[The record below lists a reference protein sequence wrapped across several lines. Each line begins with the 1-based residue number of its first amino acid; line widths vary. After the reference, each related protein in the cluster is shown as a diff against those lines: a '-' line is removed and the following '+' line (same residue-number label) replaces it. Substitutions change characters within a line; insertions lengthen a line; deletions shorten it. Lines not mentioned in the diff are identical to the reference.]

1 MKTLRVGPRGWGGHR
16 TVTAAVRAAEPGAVV
31 SVQPGTYTESVVLD
45 RGVSLLAEKGPGTV
59 RLVGGHGPALTVH
72 GGGGT
77 VRDLVIE
84 HPQGEPAVSVTAG
97 DVVIEG
103 CEITGGPLRVTGTAS
118 PVVRDCRVHHTGE
131 VGLHLGGDSAAV
143 VERTEITDIDSA
155 GVFVDHGAAPVL
167 RQVTVAGTGG
177 HGLRFTGSSRAV
189 AEGCEVSR
197 TGVAAVAVDATALPR
212 LTDCR
217 ITGSGA
223 AGVLVT
229 GRAGASGRGPEP
241 AGGDARPGQATG
253 AAAAGRDEDA
263 GGAASGVVLR
273 GCRIS
278 DTATDGVHVTGQAVA
293 TLVDCRITQAGAAGV
308 VAAGDARLRLEAT
321 VVSDTGDTGLAAG
334 GAAHVEVRRGA
345 VHRAGANGVYAADS
359 ARLELHA
366 TVVGEAAY
374 TAAHAGGT
382 SRLALHGC
390 ELRGTPEHGVHGVE
404 DAVVTVE
411 DTVIEDVG
419 LAGLCVDGADLAARR
434 CRITKA
440 ATGIALATAHRPLVE
455 DCRVEGCSGIGLDVA
470 AGTAALVVDSRIRDT
485 GGAGVYV
492 RERAEPWLVDCSVAG
507 TRGTGLVVREGAA
520 PRVRGLSVT
529 GTAKN
534 GVYVADGGRGRF
546 EACDISDAGF
556 PAVYVGAGAAPLLR
570 GCLVHDTEEAV
581 ECAEGAAARF
591 VGCRVRDVR
600 TGEFPEGPEG
610 PEGSKGPAGAG
621 AAGPGAPLPVPAGA
635 GAKGAEAAGVAPDG
649 GAGGS
654 DGDGEGKDGG
664 AEELALALA
673 ELEGLVG
680 LDGVK
685 QDVSTMVK
693 VMQMVRQRTE
703 AGLASPPLSRH
714 LVFAGNSGTGKTT
727 VARLYGRI
735 LAAVGLLSRGHLVE
749 ADRGSLV
756 GEYVGHTAPKTTAV
770 FRQALG
776 GVLFIDEAYALTPG
790 GQGADFGREAIAT
803 LVKLMEDH
811 RDNIVVI
818 VAGYPDEMERFVGV
832 NPGLA
837 SRFSRTLVFEDYRD
851 AELVRIVEWQAGH
864 HEYQLPEDTR
874 EALLGHFGAM
884 VRDDRFGN
892 GRTARQTFQRMTEN
906 HARRVVDMVAPTTED
921 LVTLLPEDLPG
932 APAAP
937 GVSAVPGAS
946 GGAEAG

>member
-1 MKTLRVGPRGWGGHR
+1 MAAVKTLRVGPRGWGGHR
-16 TVTAAVRAAEPGAVV
+16 TVTAAVRAAEPGSVV

-45 RGVSLLAEKGPGTV
+45 RGVSLVAEKGAGTV

-84 HPQGEPAVSVTAG
+84 HPNGEPAVSVTAG

-143 VERTEITDIDSA
+143 VERTEITDIASA

-197 TGVAAVAVDATALPR
+197 TGVAAVAVDGTALPR

-217 ITGSGA
+217 ISDSAA

-229 GRAGASGRGPEP
+229 GRAGTSGRDPDP
-241 AGGDARPGQATG
+241 ADGGARPGQSAG
-253 AAAAGRDEDA
+253 AAAGGADGDA
-263 GGAASGVVLR
+263 GGGASGVVLR

-293 TLVDCRITQAGAAGV
+293 SLVDCRISQAGAAGV

-321 VVSDTGDTGLAAG
+321 AISDTKDTGLAAG
-334 GAAHVEVRRGA
+334 GAARVEVRNGA
-345 VHRAGANGVYAADS
+345 VHRAGANGVYAADT

-366 TVVGEAAY
+366 TVVDEAAY
-374 TAAHAGGT
+374 TAVHAAGT

-390 ELRGTPEHGVHGVE
+390 ELRGTPEHGLHGVG

-419 LAGLCVDGADLAARR
+419 LAGLCVDGADLVARR

-440 ATGIALATAHRPLVE
+440 ATGISLTTGHRPLLDGCHV
-455 DCRVEGCSGIGLDVA
+455 DGCSGTGLDVA
-470 AGTAALVVDSRIRDT
+470 AGTAALVVDCRILNT
-485 GGAGVYV
+485 GGAGVFV
-492 RERAEPWLVDCSVAG
+492 RERAEPWLVDCSVAD
-507 TRGTGLVVREGAA
+507 TRGTGMVVREGAA

-529 GTAKN
+529 RTAKN
-534 GVYVADGGRGRF
+534 GVYVAAGGRGSF
-546 EACDISDAGF
+546 ESCDISDAGF

-581 ECAEGAAARF
+581 ECAEGAAPRF

-600 TGEFPEGPEG
+600 TGAFPEGAEG
-610 PEGSKGPAGAG
+610 DEGAG
-621 AAGPGAPLPVPAGA
+621 AAGPGAPMPVPAGA
-635 GAKGAEAAGVAPDG
+635 PAGPGARATEATGGADAKGDK
-649 GAGGS
+649 
-654 DGDGEGKDGG
+654 DGKDGE

-680 LDGVK
+680 LNGVK

-818 VAGYPDEMERFVGV
+818 VAGYPDEMERFIDV

-837 SRFSRTLVFEDYRD
+837 SRFTRTLMFEDYD
-851 AELVRIVEWQAGH
+851 DPELVRIVEWQAGH
-864 HEYQLPEDTR
+864 HQYELPDGTR
-874 EALLGHFGAM
+874 EALLGHFEAL

-932 APAAP
+932 VP
-937 GVSAVPGAS
+937 GVPGAS
-946 GGAEAG
+946 GAPGASGVAKAG

>member
-1 MKTLRVGPRGWGGHR
+1 VVKTLRVGPRGWGGHR
-16 TVTAAVRAAEPGAVV
+16 TVTAAVRAAEPGSVV

-45 RGVSLLAEKGPGTV
+45 RGVSLVAEKGAGTV
-59 RLVGGHGPALTVH
+59 RLVGGHGPTLTVH

-84 HPQGEPAVSVTAG
+84 HPNGEPAVSVTAG
-97 DVVIEG
+97 DVVIDG

-143 VERTEITDIDSA
+143 VERTEITDIASA

-197 TGVAAVAVDATALPR
+197 TGVAAVAVDGTALPR

-217 ITGSGA
+217 ISDSAA

-229 GRAGASGRGPEP
+229 GRAGASGRGPDTAE
-241 AGGDARPGQATG
+241 GGARPEQDG
-253 AAAAGRDEDA
+253 AEAGPDGDA
-263 GGAASGVVLR
+263 GGGASGVVLR

-278 DTATDGVHVTGQAVA
+278 GTATDGVHVTGQAVA
-293 TLVDCRITQAGAAGV
+293 SLVDCRISQAGAAGV

-321 VVSDTGDTGLAAG
+321 VISDTKDTGLAAG
-334 GAAHVEVRRGA
+334 GAARVEVRNGA
-345 VHRAGANGVYAADS
+345 VHRAGANGVYAADT
-359 ARLELHA
+359 ARLELHS
-366 TVVGEAAY
+366 TVVDEAAY
-374 TAAHAGGT
+374 TAVHAGGT
-382 SRLALHGC
+382 SRLALYGC
-390 ELRGTPEHGVHGVE
+390 ELRGTPEHGLHAVA

-419 LAGLCVDGADLAARR
+419 LAGLCVEEADLAARR

-440 ATGIALATAHRPLVE
+440 ATGIGLATGHRPLV
-455 DCRVEGCSGIGLDVA
+455 DGCHIEGCSGTGLDVA
-470 AGTAALVVDSRIRDT
+470 AGTAALVVDCRILDT
-485 GGAGVYV
+485 GGAGVFV
-492 RERAEPWLVDCSVAG
+492 RERAEPWLVDCSVAD
-507 TRGTGLVVREGAA
+507 TRGTGMVVREGAA

-529 GTAKN
+529 RTAKN
-534 GVYVADGGRGRF
+534 GVFVADGGGGRF
-546 EACDISDAGF
+546 EYCDISDAGF

-581 ECAEGAAARF
+581 KCAEGAAPRF
-591 VGCRVRDVR
+591 AGCRVQDVR
-600 TGEFPEGPEG
+600 TGAFPEGAEG
-610 PEGSKGPAGAG
+610 TEGAD
-621 AAGPGAPLPVPAGA
+621 AAGPGVPLAVPAGA
-635 GAKGAEAAGVAPDG
+635 PPAGPGTQGTAGAEDKG
-649 GAGGS
+649 
-654 DGDGEGKDGG
+654 DGDGKDRQG
-664 AEELALALA
+664 EDLALALA
-673 ELEGLVG
+673 ELDGLVG

-790 GQGADFGREAIAT
+790 GQGADYGREAIAT

-818 VAGYPDEMERFVGV
+818 VAGYPDEMEGFVGV

-837 SRFSRTLVFEDYRD
+837 SRFTRTLMFEDYDD

-864 HEYQLPEDTR
+864 HEYELPDGTR

-906 HARRVVDMVAPTTED
+906 HARRVVDMTAPATED

-932 APAAP
+932 
-937 GVSAVPGAS
+937 VSGE
-946 GGAEAG
+946 G